1 MEKRFFSGLLAF
13 LFAGIVLASCS
24 NKSSDFSLTYTME
37 SVDNYKVALSIKSDK
52 TYMIEEINYF
62 HDNYAKKRDPKI
74 VEGIF
79 TEEEFEVVRDKIFDA
94 GLFKMENTYG
104 FKDGKPND
112 FGNIMYQIYFG
123 NGGKEKYIS
132 ISYDKDNVYPLSF
145 IELFNYLNEFIS
157 ENRKK

>member
-1 MEKRFFSGLLAF
+1 MEKRFLSGLLAF
-13 LFAGIVLASCS
+13 LLTGLILTSCN
-24 NKSSDFSLTYTME
+24 NKSADFSFTFTME
-37 SVDNYKVALSIKSDK
+37 SVDNYKVALTVKSDK

-62 HDNYAKKRDPKI
+62 HDNYAKKRDPKM

-79 TEEEFEVVRDKIFDA
+79 SEEEFEIVWEKIFDA
-94 GLFKMENTYG
+94 GLFKMEDTYG
-104 FKDGKPND
+104 FKNGKPDD

-123 NGGKEKYIS
+123 TGGKEKYIS
-132 ISYDKDNVYPLSF
+132 ISYDKNNVYPLSF